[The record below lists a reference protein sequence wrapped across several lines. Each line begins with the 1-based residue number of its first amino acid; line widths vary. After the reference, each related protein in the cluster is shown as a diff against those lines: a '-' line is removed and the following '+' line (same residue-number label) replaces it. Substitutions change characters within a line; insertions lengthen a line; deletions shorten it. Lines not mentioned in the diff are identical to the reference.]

1 MNQVNKNVQ
10 LDDVWL
16 SVKLLS
22 EAEPAFTPAAIRNL
36 IFKAQDR
43 ASSLGIIPG
52 NGLKPHICRIGR
64 KVLINH
70 QGFRSWIAGGAK
82 S

>member
-10 LDDVWL
+10 SDDVWL

-22 EAEPAFTPAAIRNL
+22 EAEPAFTQAAIRNL

-43 ASSLGIIPG
+43 TSSLGIIPG
-52 NGLKPHICRIGR
+52 NGLKPHIRRIGR

-70 QGFRSWIAGGAK
+70 QGFRSWIAGGVK
-82 S
+82 